1 MRPLLAFLVTIGL
14 VLAVA
19 GPGTASPLGL
29 LVAPLADAIGADTQS
44 DGNNADTC
52 SCMLIGSCSTPS
64 LHPPE
69 GPTAFS
75 GKPPHLVPIGDRIP
89 NGLPPDIPSPPPR
102 SV

>member
-29 LVAPLADAIGADTQS
+29 PVVPPADAIVVDMQS
-44 DGNNADTC
+44 DGDTADPC
-52 SCMLIGSCSTPS
+52 SCGLIGSCSAPW

-69 GPTAFS
+69 GPTAFA

-89 NGLPPDIPSPPPR
+89 GGLPPDVPSPPPR